1 MFIKHRLLPWL
12 LASLTGFVLA
22 SVNHSLFVQA
32 RLAELGI
39 QLPIRVRAGALLD
52 DLIGLSPTYL
62 PIIAVGLAIALP
74 CALGFA
80 RRWPQWRTGLCTL
93 AGFCALLAILLSM
106 QPIMNITLIAGARG
120 LAGLLAQGAAGALAG
135 AVFALTAPPKSSGQ
149 ST

>member
-1 MFIKHRLLPWL
+1 MFIKRGLLPWL
-12 LASLTGFVLA
+12 LASLAGFALA

-32 RLAELGI
+32 RLTDLGI
-39 QLPIRVRAGALLD
+39 LLPLSVRAGALWD
-52 DLIGLSPTYL
+52 DLVGLSPTYL
-62 PIIAVGLAIALP
+62 PIIAIGLAIALP
-74 CALGFA
+74 CALGLA
-80 RRWPQWRTGLCTL
+80 RRWPQWRTALCML

-135 AVFALTAPPKSSGQ
+135 AVFAFTAPPISSLQ